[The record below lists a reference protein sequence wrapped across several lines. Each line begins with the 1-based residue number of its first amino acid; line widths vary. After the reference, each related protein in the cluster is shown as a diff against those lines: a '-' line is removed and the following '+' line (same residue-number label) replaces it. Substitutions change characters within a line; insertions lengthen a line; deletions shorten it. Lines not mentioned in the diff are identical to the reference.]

1 MRISD
6 WSSDVCSSDLHIL
19 FTMAINAQDSVSMS
33 VTGAQA
39 DDRNPIVQ
47 ALHEMAVTV
56 LGEQLRT
63 MFEKADD
70 ILFDSAE
77 KAQSSDEQRLYLD
90 TMRIV
95 RVQRATIIKAFQDS
109 LENALSQMSGDAV
122 RPDLRDDIPDMSM

>member
-1 MRISD
+1 
-6 WSSDVCSSDLHIL
+6 
-19 FTMAINAQDSVSMS
+19 MAINAQDSVAMS
-33 VTGAQA
+33 ATGAQA

-77 KAQSSDEQRLYLD
+77 KAQSSDEQRLYLRSEEH
-90 TMRIV
+90 TSELQSLMRI
-95 RVQRATIIKAFQDS
+95 S
-109 LENALSQMSGDAV
+109 YAV
-122 RPDLRDDIPDMSM
+122 LCLKQKTETNKE